1 LVDRRPA
8 RVGGGVGGGGGG
20 SSGGAYVPTGEKARE
35 NEGEKSIHLMLGT
48 LRSFAIGDGGEIRS
62 VCRRSRYH
70 ARCENG
76 SNLFVGFCPYMNNCA
91 CILMRRSSKL
101 GFEVLAFAYIASWS
115 GNFFRKLLRYVR
127 MHNVEKLMCIF
138 GSF

>member
-1 LVDRRPA
+1 LRTERGWILRTKGGAPVRISHRLRPSRSRRAGILVDRRPA

-76 SNLFVGFCPYMNNCA
+76 SNLFVGFCPYMNNVLRVHPYA
-91 CILMRRSSKL
+91 SK
-101 GFEVLAFAYIASWS
+101 FETWI
-115 GNFFRKLLRYVR
+115 
-127 MHNVEKLMCIF
+127 
-138 GSF
+138 